1 MWVEYSEKH
10 FFFRVLYKRLFYG
23 NKRLFWTS
31 WFRENVITIT
41 DKTTNYIEPNNYQD
55 LNPVTNSS
63 YQDLNPNT
71 NSNYQTLNINT
82 NYRELK
88 LQYGEEEIQYQNTT
102 EWQQKIH
109 SVRVFYVY
117 NWINIL
123 SAHKLNPY
131 VTKWTSFF
139 IFRFRMLNSL
149 RYKHA

>member
-1 MWVEYSEKH
+1 MSVEYSEKP

-31 WFRENVITIT
+31 WFRENEITTT
-41 DKTTNYIEPNNYQD
+41 DNTTNYIEP
-55 LNPVTNSS
+55 NSS

-102 EWQQKIH
+102 E
-109 SVRVFYVY
+109 
-117 NWINIL
+117 
-123 SAHKLNPY
+123 
-131 VTKWTSFF
+131 
-139 IFRFRMLNSL
+139 
-149 RYKHA
+149 

>member
-31 WFRENVITIT
+31 WFRENVITTT

-109 SVRVFYVY
+109 SVRVF
-117 NWINIL
+117 L
-123 SAHKLNPY
+123 
-131 VTKWTSFF
+131 
-139 IFRFRMLNSL
+139 
-149 RYKHA
+149 